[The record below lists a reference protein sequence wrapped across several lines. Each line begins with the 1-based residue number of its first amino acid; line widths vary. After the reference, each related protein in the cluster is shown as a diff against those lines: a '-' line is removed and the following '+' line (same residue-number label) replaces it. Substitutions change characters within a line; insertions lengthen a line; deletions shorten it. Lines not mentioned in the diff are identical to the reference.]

1 MPDILN
7 KDGLTLKTSAEIKE
21 ELEDGY
27 RNIYGADINIEADA
41 PDGQKI
47 AMLLQMALDNRDMI
61 QQVYSSLNPNGAVG
75 TVLDARVAI
84 NNIQRISGD
93 FTLVPVD
100 ITVDRAL
107 ELKGLDDQANNPDA
121 TDAFTIQDNGGN
133 KFLLVDTFE
142 FSNITTLG
150 ANQRSLI
157 FRSQKV
163 GAVEVTVNTIQT
175 QVTIV
180 LGVTDVNNSSGVLTQ
195 GEEQESDPE
204 LRLRRER
211 SVAKPSSSY
220 VDSIRSEIFSKEN
233 VIDCLVFENV
243 MDTTDADGIP
253 PHSIWTIVE
262 GGASN
267 DIAQAIYD
275 KKSEGAGMKGDIEVE
290 MVSQSGQILV
300 IKFDRVVDEDLY
312 IKFVIRQV
320 DPAASFNI
328 NATKDFLVDNLNYSI
343 NQPADNASII
353 GLLSGYLE
361 GGIPINCELSND
373 GSSWEDYLETSA
385 KQNEFVVDVGRIS
398 ISIETI

>member
-1 MPDILN
+1 MPDILD
-7 KDGLTLKTSAEIKE
+7 KDGLTLKTSQEIKE
-21 ELEDGY
+21 ELEAGY
-27 RNIYGADINIEADA
+27 RNIYGADINISPDT

-61 QQVYSSLNPNGAVG
+61 QQIYSSFNPNNAVG
-75 TVLDARVAI
+75 TVLDQRVAI

-107 ELKGLDDQANNPDA
+107 ELKGLDAQANDPDA

-133 KFLLVDTFE
+133 KFLLVDTHTFQ
-142 FSNITTLG
+142 FGQFNK
-150 ANQRSLI
+150 SLI

-163 GAVEVTVNTIQT
+163 GAIEVTVNTIQT

-180 LGVTDVNNSSGVLTQ
+180 LGVTNVNNSSGVLTQ

-220 VDSIRSEIFSKEN
+220 VDSIRAEIFSKEN

-243 MDTTDADGIP
+243 ADTPDADGIP
-253 PHSIWTIVE
+253 AHSIWAIVE
-262 GGASN
+262 GGSSD

-275 KKSEGAGMKGDIEVE
+275 KKSDGSGMKGAIEVE
-290 MVSQSGQILV
+290 KISQSGQIFV
-300 IKFDRVVDEDLY
+300 IKFDRVIEEDLY
-312 IKFVIRQV
+312 IQFVIKRT
-320 DPAASFNI
+320 DPAASFNTV
-328 NATKDFLVDNLNYSI
+328 ATKQFLADNLDYSI

-361 GGIPINCELSND
+361 GGIPIECELSND
-373 GSSWEDYLETSA
+373 GSTWVDYIEPIT
-385 KQNEFVVDVGRIS
+385 KQHEFVVDTTRIN
-398 ISIETI
+398 ISIET